1 MNRDTKRHPEY
12 LFEMSHPPII
22 RINNLVKDYYGK
34 KAVNGITLKIPE
46 SCFALLGPNGAGKT
60 TTILML
66 LGLIRPTN
74 GNAFIFE
81 KDISTRSSEY
91 QLNIGYL
98 PENVGFYPNLTGWDH
113 LDFYARLRIRSPEKS
128 NKPARFLEWCG
139 LEQEYWHKKVKTYSR
154 GMKQR
159 LGLAQAFIGNPKI
172 VFLDEPL
179 SNIDPLGREDLVRK
193 IRQKRKEGVN
203 IVISSH
209 IIQEIEQIADI
220 ITIINKGKIL
230 ANENL
235 LNLALQNDFHEFEV
249 RNDASGGDNALKPIF
264 KELNTNQHLFLDNPV
279 LLSDRII
286 LKTQSVVELIKIM
299 NNFNTSCYIKPIDG
313 TLLKIYKKIMSKE
326 IK

>member
-1 MNRDTKRHPEY
+1 MLKMN
-12 LFEMSHPPII
+12 HPPIV

-34 KAVNGITLKIPE
+34 KAVNDITLEIPE

-113 LDFYARLRIRSPEKS
+113 LDFYARLRTRSSEKS
-128 NKPARFLEWCG
+128 NEPARFLEWCG
-139 LEQEYWHKKVKTYSR
+139 LEQEYWLKKVKTYSR

-179 SNIDPLGREDLVRK
+179 SNIDPLGREDIVRK

-203 IVISSH
+203 IIISSH

-220 ITIINKGKIL
+220 ITIINKGKII
-230 ANENL
+230 ASGNL
-235 LNLALQNDFHEFEV
+235 LNLALQNGFHEFEI
-249 RNDASGGDNALKPIF
+249 RNDTPEPDLSLEPIF
-264 KELNTNQHLFLDNPV
+264 NDLNTKPHLFLDNPL

-286 LKTQSVVELIKIM
+286 VKTKIVDELIKIL
-299 NNFNTSCYIKPIDG
+299 NNFSTSCYIKPIDG
-313 TLLKIYKKIMSKE
+313 TLLKIYKKIMGKE